1 MKNDNLSTD
10 NAETKAE
17 RLENLQAACSS
28 CRKCSLGETRTHSVF
43 GAGNSDA
50 ALMFVG
56 EAPGE
61 QEDKSG
67 IPFVGAAGKL
77 LDKYLF
83 AVGIPRE
90 DVYIANILKCRPPKN
105 RDPNPDEEAA
115 CMDFLRG
122 QVRIIQPSLIVCL
135 GRIAAMKLIK
145 PDFRIT
151 AEHGIWFEKKGL
163 SICAFF
169 HPSALLRDPRKKE
182 AMLEDMKILKKKYD
196 DIMESWNRLTTD
208 ASS

>member
-1 MKNDNLSTD
+1 MDNGFAD
-10 NAETKAE
+10 ENIERKKAKQ
-17 RLENLQAACSS
+17 LEELKALCSI
-28 CRKCSLGETRTHSVF
+28 CQKCSLAATRISSVF
-43 GAGNSDA
+43 GVGNA
-50 ALMFVG
+50 NAVLMFVG

-83 AVGIPRE
+83 AVDIPRE

-105 RDPNPDEEAA
+105 RDPNPEEEAA
-115 CMDFLRG
+115 CMEYLRG

-145 PDFRIT
+145 PDFKIT
-151 AEHGIWFEKKGL
+151 AEHGRWFDKKDI
-163 SICAFF
+163 SICSLY

-182 AMLEDMKILKKKYD
+182 AMLEDMKMLKKKYD
-196 DIMESWNRLTTD
+196 EVIRNKN
-208 ASS
+208 